1 MHMLVV
7 CILLASKYVVYYVD
21 TLAGS
26 RSMHTSLVIIYD

>member
-21 TLAGS
+21 TLVVGVCIHLS
-26 RSMHTSLVIIYD
+26 